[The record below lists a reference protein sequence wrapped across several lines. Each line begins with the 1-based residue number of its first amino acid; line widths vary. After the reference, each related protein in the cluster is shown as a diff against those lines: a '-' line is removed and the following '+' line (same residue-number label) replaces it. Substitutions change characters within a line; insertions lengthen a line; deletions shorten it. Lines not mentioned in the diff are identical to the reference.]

1 MKGFFTGSATA
12 MITPFYTGGGVNF
25 EAFGNMIEYQIA
37 NGTDA
42 LVVLGTTGEPATMTE
57 DEKTA
62 VMKYAKQR
70 VAGRVKLIF
79 GTGSNST
86 AKAVAATKLAEELG
100 ADGVLAVTP
109 YYNKCTQKGIVEYY
123 KAVCAA
129 TSLPVIAY
137 NVPPRTGVNILPAA
151 AEELS
156 YIPNMAGIKEA
167 CGNMEQICETMR
179 LIRPRMDLYSG
190 DDNLN
195 IPIMAIG
202 GAGLIS
208 VASNIAPA
216 QIKDVAAA
224 MQKRRLERANKIH
237 EKLLPMIDA
246 CFVEVN
252 PIPVKA
258 GCNMIGLE
266 AGVPRPP
273 LTELED
279 EHKKLMKK
287 CLKSAGIKTVC

>member
-1 MKGFFTGSATA
+1 MKGFLYGSATA
-12 MITPFYTGGGVNF
+12 MITPFYDGGGVNF
-25 EAFGNMIEYQIA
+25 DAFGNMIEYQLA

-42 LVVLGTTGEPATMTE
+42 LVVLGTTGEPATMT
-57 DEKTA
+57 DEEKVA
-62 VMKYAKQR
+62 VMKFAKDKI
-70 VAGRVKLIF
+70 AGRVKMIF
-79 GTGSNST
+79 GTGSNNT
-86 AKAVAATKLAEELG
+86 AKAVADTKRAEELG
-100 ADGVLAVTP
+100 ADGILAVTP

-123 KAVCAA
+123 RAICSA
-129 TSLPVIAY
+129 TTLPVIAY
-137 NVPPRTGVNILPAA
+137 NVPPRTGVNILPQT

-179 LIRPRMDLYSG
+179 RIRPRMDLYSG

-202 GAGLIS
+202 GTALIS
-208 VASNIAPA
+208 VASNIAPK
-216 QIKDVAAA
+216 QIKQVADA
-224 MQKRRLERANKIH
+224 MSKCRLAKANKIH
-237 EKLLPMIDA
+237 EKILPLIDA

-258 GCNMIGLE
+258 GCNMIGLD
-266 AGVPRPP
+266 AGIPRAP
-273 LTELED
+273 LTELEE

-287 CLKSAGIKTVC
+287 YIKSAGLKLC